1 MPGGLF
7 LLKLVFLDFQNFLS
21 AFCEAILGRVIFGS
35 SSTQESNLEHRPGAF
50 AASLLLKITII
61 DGLEYYLHIDDIYI
75 YIHTIHI
82 YTWNTYDPCFE
93 WKRPSFGGFKP
104 TRSRLQVYIDD
115 MYIYVIYTLPET
127 NIAPENGWFPIG
139 ISSSRG
145 PFSGAVFVGYFV
157 GNHCGQPKRG
167 IIQR

>member
-1 MPGGLF
+1 M
-7 LLKLVFLDFQNFLS
+7 S
-21 AFCEAILGRVIFGS
+21 
-35 SSTQESNLEHRPGAF
+35 
-50 AASLLLKITII
+50 
-61 DGLEYYLHIDDIYI
+61 
-75 YIHTIHI
+75 
-82 YTWNTYDPCFE
+82 CFE

-145 PFSGAVFVGYFV
+145 PFSGAVFVLGGYFV
-157 GNHCGQPKRG
+157 GNHCGRLRG